1 MSSRARVH
9 CVAFFLVATAC
20 ASTPDPGATART
32 CTSGLPD
39 SSACP
44 TSAPSYSGEIQ
55 GIISE
60 RCLACHYPGNKNSE
74 QVLATYDDVHASL
87 TTVEKEVYRCDMPPA
102 GEPQLTSDERQALL
116 AWLVCGAPNN

>member
-1 MSSRARVH
+1 MSSRTRVVL
-9 CVAFFLVATAC
+9 VAFLLSGAAC
-20 ASTPDPGATART
+20 SSTPDPGGTALN
-32 CTSGLPD
+32 CPAGLPD

-60 RCLACHYPGNKNSE
+60 RCLGCHYPGNKNSE
-74 QVLATYDDVHASL
+74 QVLDTYDDVHGSL